1 MDGTVNGKDTVSVR
15 GRGDGKGGRSKGIRG
30 SVRRACV
37 PAGAGTDAG
46 FTFAFTFPFTVGM
59 PDTAKSPTILVIDDD
74 AEIRYSL
81 SRVLSSRNY
90 TVVEAPSGE
99 QGIALVKKGPLP
111 DLIFLDV
118 RMGGMSGIEAL
129 QHIRSAS
136 PKQLVVLMTAFG
148 TAQTAIEAMKY
159 GAFDY
164 VMKPFD
170 PAKVLTLAQNALKAH
185 ADLRAVSDY
194 KPTINADDY
203 REGIVGSSPVMQDVF
218 KVVGQVTASD
228 VTVMITGE
236 SGTGK
241 ELVARSIWKHSHR
254 SAKPFIAVNCAAI
267 PDNLIES
274 ELFGHEKGSFTGA
287 TGQRLGKFELC
298 DGGTIFLDE
307 IGDMAL
313 ATQTKILRV
322 LQQGEIQ
329 RVGGTET
336 IRVDVRI
343 LAATNKDLE
352 AMVKAKTFREDLYY
366 RLNVVR
372 IKMPP
377 LRERPEDIPQIV
389 DFCLQNLVKQKKT
402 RVSKV
407 SPEAMAV
414 LVRHT
419 WPGNVRELEN
429 MVYRSAVIAQ
439 GDAILIK
446 DLPQE
451 IRGEGPMEPAAAA
464 APAPA
469 APVEESPP
477 AAPVVETPVAK
488 AAPALGLGEAFDV
501 VFAQLAA
508 GDEPML
514 PRVEREL
521 IARALAAE
529 AGDEVRA
536 AKRLGLT
543 RAALQKRVK
552 EA

>member
-1 MDGTVNGKDTVSVR
+1 MHPVNVETLRGQRREGGKPQRMRASLSPVVSLSLGAMSDT
-15 GRGDGKGGRSKGIRG
+15 
-30 SVRRACV
+30 A
-37 PAGAGTDAG
+37 
-46 FTFAFTFPFTVGM
+46 
-59 PDTAKSPTILVIDDD
+59 AKSPTILVIDDD

-81 SRVLSSRNY
+81 SRVLSSRGY
-90 TVVEAPSGE
+90 ALVEAASGE
-99 QGIALVKKGPLP
+99 QGVAMVKKGPLP

-129 QHIRSAS
+129 QHIRSVN

-170 PAKVLTLAQNALKAH
+170 PAKVLALAQNALKAH
-185 ADLRAVSDY
+185 ADMRAVSDY

-218 KVVGQVTASD
+218 KIIGQVTASD

-254 SAKPFIAVNCAAI
+254 SSKNFIAVNCAAI

-287 TGQRLGKFELC
+287 TGQRIGKFELC
-298 DGGTIFLDE
+298 DGGSIFLDE

-329 RVGGTET
+329 RVGGAET
-336 IRVDVRI
+336 IKVDVRI
-343 LAATNKDLE
+343 IGATNKDLE

-372 IKMPP
+372 IKIPP
-377 LRERPEDIPQIV
+377 LRERAEDIPQIV
-389 DFCLQNLVKQKKT
+389 DFSLQTLVKQKKT

-414 LVRHT
+414 LVRHR

-429 MVYRSAVIAQ
+429 VIYRSAVIAQ
-439 GDAILIK
+439 GDAILVK
-446 DLPQE
+446 DLPAE
-451 IRGEGPMEPAAAA
+451 IREESGLAAGITVAPFIAAAPGSTPPFESSPAAAA
-464 APAPA
+464 SPAVVAEPA
-469 APVEESPP
+469 GSEKPTLAQ
-477 AAPVVETPVAK
+477 
-488 AAPALGLGEAFDV
+488 ALDI
-501 VFAQLAA
+501 VFAELS
-508 GDEPML
+508 GDEPLL
-514 PRVEREL
+514 PRLEREL

-529 AGDEVRA
+529 DGDEAKA

-543 RAALQKRVK
+543 KAALAKRAK
-552 EA
+552 EG

>member
-1 MDGTVNGKDTVSVR
+1 MSD
-15 GRGDGKGGRSKGIRG
+15 
-30 SVRRACV
+30 A
-37 PAGAGTDAG
+37 PAKT
-46 FTFAFTFPFTVGM
+46 
-59 PDTAKSPTILVIDDD
+59 PTILVIDDD

-90 TVVEAPSGE
+90 TVTEAASGE
-99 QGIALVKKGPLP
+99 EGIAMVKKGPVP
-111 DLIFLDV
+111 DLVFLDV
-118 RMGGMSGIEAL
+118 RMSGMTGIEAL
-129 QHIRSAS
+129 QHIRSVN

-170 PAKVLTLAQNALKAH
+170 PEKVLSLAQNALKTH
-185 ADLRAVSDY
+185 ADLRAISDY
-194 KPTINADDY
+194 KSTINPDDY
-203 REGIVGSSPVMQDVF
+203 REGIVGSSPVMQEVF
-218 KVVGQVTASD
+218 KIIGQVTASD

-254 SAKPFIAVNCAAI
+254 SNKPFIAVNCAAI

-336 IRVDVRI
+336 TRVDVRI
-343 LAATNKDLE
+343 IAATNKDLE
-352 AMVKAKTFREDLYY
+352 QMVKGKLFREDLYY

-389 DFCLQNLVKQKKT
+389 DFCLQNLLKQKKT
-402 RVSKV
+402 KVSKL
-407 SPEAMAV
+407 SPEALAL
-414 LVRHT
+414 LVRHR

-429 MVYRSAVIAQ
+429 VVYRSAVIAQ

-446 DLPQE
+446 DLPAE
-451 IRGEGPMEPAAAA
+451 IRGLEEATSVAPIETATPPPALAADVAGTAASATVSSGPAASTVP
-464 APAPA
+464 PAP
-469 APVEESPP
+469 SISLSD
-477 AAPVVETPVAK
+477 
-488 AAPALGLGEAFDV
+488 ALDR
-501 VFAQLAA
+501 VFAQLST
-508 GDEPML
+508 GGEPL
-514 PRVEREL
+514 FTRLEREMVT
-521 IARALAAE
+521 RALAAE
-529 AGDEVRA
+529 NGDEAKA
-536 AKRLGLT
+536 AKRLGLSRT
-543 RAALQKRVK
+543 GLQKISG
-552 EA
+552 

>member
-1 MDGTVNGKDTVSVR
+1 MS
-15 GRGDGKGGRSKGIRG
+15 
-30 SVRRACV
+30 
-37 PAGAGTDAG
+37 
-46 FTFAFTFPFTVGM
+46 
-59 PDTAKSPTILVIDDD
+59 DTAKSPTILVIDDD

-81 SRVLSSRNY
+81 SRVLSSRGY
-90 TVVEAPSGE
+90 QIAEAPSGE
-99 QGIALVKKGPLP
+99 QGIALVKKGPPP
-111 DLIFLDV
+111 DLVFLDV
-118 RMGGMSGIEAL
+118 RMSGMSGIEAL
-129 QHIRSAS
+129 QHIRSAN
-136 PKQLVVLMTAFG
+136 PRQLVVLMTAFG

-185 ADLRAVSDY
+185 ADLRAVGDY
-194 KPTINADDY
+194 KPTINVDDY

-218 KVVGQVTASD
+218 KVIGQVTASD

-254 SAKPFIAVNCAAI
+254 SNKPFIAVNCAAI
-267 PDNLIES
+267 PDILIES

-287 TGQRLGKFELC
+287 TVQRLGKFELC

-343 LAATNKDLE
+343 IAATNKDLE
-352 AMVKAKTFREDLYY
+352 EMVRAKAFREDLYY

-372 IKMPP
+372 IRMPP
-377 LRERPEDIPQIV
+377 LRERVDDIPQIV
-389 DFCLQNLVKQKKT
+389 DFCLQNLVKQRKA

-414 LVRHT
+414 LVRHR

-429 MVYRSAVIAQ
+429 VVYRSAVIVQ
-439 GDAILIK
+439 GDAILVK
-446 DLPQE
+446 DLPAE
-451 IRGEGPMEPAAAA
+451 IRPAVDIASDAEPRAE
-464 APAPA
+464 
-469 APVEESPP
+469 VV
-477 AAPVVETPVAK
+477 APVVQPVAPPARTVE
-488 AAPALGLGEAFDV
+488 AAPALTLGHALDF
-501 VFAQLAA
+501 VFEQLQSGA
-508 GDEPML
+508 EPVIARL
-514 PRVEREL
+514 EREL
-521 IARALAAE
+521 ISRALAAE
-529 AGDEVRA
+529 GGDEAKA
-536 AKRLGLT
+536 ARRLGLT
-543 RAALQKRVK
+543 KTALQKKAR